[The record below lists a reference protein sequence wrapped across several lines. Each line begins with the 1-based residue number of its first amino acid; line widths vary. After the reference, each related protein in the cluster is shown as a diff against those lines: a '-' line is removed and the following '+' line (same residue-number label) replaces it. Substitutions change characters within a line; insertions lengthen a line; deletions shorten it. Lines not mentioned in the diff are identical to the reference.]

1 LNNEY
6 EKSQFILLCYIIGLI
21 FFIFTKNIKYH
32 FKLQIKNEFDF
43 MEILDNYDKLILQEL
58 EKDGRK
64 AFSEIAKKLDISNTM
79 VHQRVNRLKEQG
91 ILKKMA
97 LELDER
103 KMGYEWSAFTGLILK
118 EDSDSKAI
126 IEELKNIPEVT
137 ECYYI
142 TGKYALYIRIVAKN
156 SDHMRRVLYEK
167 IDLIPGVLKTESLID
182 FGRAFKRNV
191 PIE

>member
-1 LNNEY
+1 
-6 EKSQFILLCYIIGLI
+6 
-21 FFIFTKNIKYH
+21 
-32 FKLQIKNEFDF
+32 
-43 MEILDNYDKLILQEL
+43 MEILDSYDKKILVEL
-58 EKDGRK
+58 EKDGRRP
-64 AFSEIAKKLDISNTM
+64 FSDIAKKLDISNTM

-126 IEELKNIPEVT
+126 IEELKNIPEIT

-142 TGKYALYIRIVAKN
+142 TGKYTLYIRIVAKN
-156 SDHMRRVLYEK
+156 SDHMRRVLYEQ

-182 FGRAFKRNV
+182 FGRAFKRNA
-191 PIE
+191 PIV

>member
-1 LNNEY
+1 
-6 EKSQFILLCYIIGLI
+6 
-21 FFIFTKNIKYH
+21 
-32 FKLQIKNEFDF
+32 

>member
-1 LNNEY
+1 M
-6 EKSQFILLCYIIGLI
+6 
-21 FFIFTKNIKYH
+21 
-32 FKLQIKNEFDF
+32 DV
-43 MEILDNYDKLILQEL
+43 LDSYDKKILIEL

-64 AFSEIAKKLDISNTM
+64 PFSEIAKKLDISNTM
-79 VHQRVNRLKEQG
+79 VHQRVSRLKEQG

-126 IEELKNIPEVT
+126 IEELKNIPEIT

-142 TGKYALYIRIVAKN
+142 TGKYTLYIRIVAKN
-156 SDHMRRVLYEK
+156 SDHMRRVLYEQ

-182 FGRAFKRNV
+182 FGRAFKRNA
-191 PIE
+191 PIV

>member
-1 LNNEY
+1 M
-6 EKSQFILLCYIIGLI
+6 
-21 FFIFTKNIKYH
+21 
-32 FKLQIKNEFDF
+32 DV
-43 MEILDNYDKLILQEL
+43 LDSYDKKILIEL

-64 AFSEIAKKLDISNTM
+64 PFSEIAKKLDISNTM

-126 IEELKNIPEVT
+126 IEELKNIPEIT

-142 TGKYALYIRIVAKN
+142 TGKYTLYIRIVAKN
-156 SDHMRRVLYEK
+156 SDHMRRVLYEQ

-182 FGRAFKRNV
+182 FGRAFKRNA
-191 PIE
+191 PIV